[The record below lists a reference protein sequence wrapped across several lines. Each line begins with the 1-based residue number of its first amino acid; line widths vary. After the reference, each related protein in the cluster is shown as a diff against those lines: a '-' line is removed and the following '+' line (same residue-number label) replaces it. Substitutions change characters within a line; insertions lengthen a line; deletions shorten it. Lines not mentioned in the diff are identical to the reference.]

1 MKLSQMRQILSARG
15 IQLTKSLGQHF
26 LHDGNQL
33 RRIVAAAEVGPG
45 DRVLEI
51 GPGLGPLTELLVA
64 AASQVL
70 ALEKDLRLVAWL
82 RERFAAEPRLQVRAV
97 DALEYL
103 RRTEADWSEWKL
115 VANLP
120 YCLASA
126 LLVELAGAQSCPRL
140 VVVTVQLEVARRL
153 LARPGVTDYG
163 VLTLLVQA
171 RYEPAGWFRIP
182 ANCFFPAPEVE
193 SACVCLKRRAA
204 PLLRPDQR
212 VVFAQ
217 VVKKSFSQRRKM
229 VHKLLKDDWAGEEL
243 AGVLDR
249 LGVPLEARAETLT
262 LEQYVAL
269 TRSLAP

>member
-1 MKLSQMRQILSARG
+1 MKLSEMRQVLSAHG

-33 RRIVAAAEVGPG
+33 RRMVAAAEVGPG

-64 AASQVL
+64 AAGQVL
-70 ALEKDLRLVAWL
+70 AVEKDLRLVALL
-82 RERFAAEPRLQVRAV
+82 RERFGAEARLRVWAA

-103 RRTEADWSEWKL
+103 RMAEEDWSEWKL

-126 LLVELAGAQSCPRL
+126 LLVELAGAQTCPRL

-153 LARPGVTDYG
+153 LACPGVNDYG

-193 SACVCLKRRAA
+193 SACVCLKRRAE

-217 VVKKSFSQRRKM
+217 LVKKGFSQRRKM

-243 AGVLDR
+243 ATVLDR
-249 LGVPLEARAETLT
+249 LRVPLQARAEKLT